1 MPEPSSR
8 ELVNKI
14 LYFDTSVG
22 FKAHL
27 FVLFKLSR
35 TASSPEPSPGLFVS
49 SIIVSFP
56 IGGSTIGRSASM
68 DIMALSIMGAFAF
81 GALMVFICKKGIRL
95 FKKHVLKIP
104 EPPQNFIMEKKVK
117 CVSGHNMMLFHVPKN
132 VSDYIMCGSK
142 SACDK
147 ESHQNIKL

>member
-1 MPEPSSR
+1 
-8 ELVNKI
+8 
-14 LYFDTSVG
+14 
-22 FKAHL
+22 
-27 FVLFKLSR
+27 
-35 TASSPEPSPGLFVS
+35 
-49 SIIVSFP
+49 
-56 IGGSTIGRSASM
+56 M

-81 GALMVFICKKGIRL
+81 GALMVFISKKGIRL

-104 EPPQNFIMEKKVK
+104 EPPQTFIMEKKVK

-147 ESHQNIKL
+147 ESHQNIKLKKCKIPFTHLPPAYNDKFLIG